1 MKTKMHDL
9 KPSEVD
15 NLLANAEWEIAK
27 HENKI
32 LNAKKSIE
40 IATKNISQW
49 KPYVTDEAKAK
60 LPADNFSYW
69 EKRLGEMETIIAGS
83 KDAITTSTAALREAT
98 AIKNTC
104 DAEFNSRPWSRFWL
118 VTNAGGH
125 VHRNMNCTTCFPTT
139 RYAFLPDYSGSTDA
153 ELIEAGGSS
162 ICSVCFPDAPV
173 DTWNRAGTIE
183 APDKKAAR
191 EERERAKA
199 EREAKKTA
207 KAIANPDGTSIR
219 LGGKWG
225 ETVATESRAQ
235 SIVVE
240 FLSTELAIEA
250 GKYSIPNKEYRAEK
264 KADSELL
271 VVALAHKRNQTKDE
285 VLVDLNKKAATKY
298 KRDWK

>member
-15 NLLANAEWEIAK
+15 NLLADAEWAIAV
-27 HENKI
+27 HETKI
-32 LNAKKSIE
+32 LNAKKSIS
-40 IATKNISQW
+40 IARKNISQW
-49 KPYVTDEAKAK
+49 EPYMTDDAKEK
-60 LPADNFSYW
+60 LPADNFAYW
-69 EKRLGEMETIIAGS
+69 EKRVTEMKALIVSGKSAIAES
-83 KDAITTSTAALREAT
+83 QEALKEAYAT
-98 AIKNTC
+98 KNTC
-104 DAEFNSRPWSRFWL
+104 DAEFNARPWSRFWL
-118 VTNAGGH
+118 VTNTGGH

-153 ELIEAGGSS
+153 QLIEAGGSS

-191 EERERAKA
+191 EERERAKE
-199 EREAKKTA
+199 EREAKKAA
-207 KAIANPDGTSIR
+207 KAIASPDGTTLR

-225 ETVATESRAQ
+225 ETITTESRAQ
-235 SIVVE
+235 SIVVD

-250 GKYSIPNKEYRAEK
+250 GKYSIANKEYRAEK
-264 KADSELL
+264 ESDSELL
-271 VVALAHKRNQTKDE
+271 LVALAHKRNQSKDE
-285 VLVDLNKKAATKY
+285 VLADLKKKAATKY

>member
-15 NLLANAEWEIAK
+15 NLLADAEWQIAL
-27 HENKI
+27 HENKVF
-32 LNAKKSIE
+32 NAKKSIS
-40 IATKNISQW
+40 IARKNISDW
-49 KPYVTDEAKAK
+49 ESYVTDDAKSR
-60 LPADNFSYW
+60 LPADNFAYW
-69 EKRLGEMETIIAGS
+69 EKRLSEMNTLIAGGKTAIAES
-83 KDAITTSTAALREAT
+83 KAALEEAYAT
-98 AIKNTC
+98 KNTC

-125 VHRNMNCTTCFPTT
+125 VHRSTSCTTCFPTT

-162 ICSVCFPDAPV
+162 ICTVCFPDAPV
-173 DTWNRAGTIE
+173 DTWKRAGTIE

-191 EERERAKA
+191 LERERAKA

-207 KAIANPDGTSIR
+207 KAIASPDGTALR
-219 LGGKWG
+219 LAGKWG
-225 ETVATESRAQ
+225 ETVTTESRAQ
-235 SIVVE
+235 SIVVD

-250 GKYSIPNKEYRAEK
+250 GKYAIANKAYRAEK
-264 KADSELL
+264 EADSELCL
-271 VVALAHKRNQTKDE
+271 AALAHKRNQTKDE
-285 VLVDLNKKAATKY
+285 VLADLKKKAATKY

>member
-15 NLLANAEWEIAK
+15 NLLADAEWEIAK
-27 HENKI
+27 HETKI
-32 LNAKKSIE
+32 FNAKKSIE

-49 KPYVTDEAKAK
+49 QSYVTEEAKAK
-60 LPADNFSYW
+60 LPADNYGYW
-69 EKRLGEMETIIAGS
+69 EKRLSEMKALIVSGQTAIAE
-83 KDAITTSTAALREAT
+83 STEALKVAT
-98 AIKNTC
+98 ATKRTC

-125 VHRNMNCTTCFPTT
+125 VHRNLNCTTCFPTT

-153 ELIEAGGSS
+153 QLIEAGGSS

-173 DTWNRAGTIE
+173 DTWKRAGTIE

-199 EREAKKTA
+199 EREAKKAA
-207 KAIANPDGTSIR
+207 KAITNPDGTDIR

-235 SIVVE
+235 SIVVD

-250 GKYSIPNKEYRAEK
+250 GKYSIRNKEYRAEK
-264 KADSELL
+264 EADSEVL
-271 VVALAHKRNQTKDE
+271 VAALAHKRNQSKDE
-285 VLVDLNKKAATKY
+285 VLVELKKKAATKY